1 VSVFFISTVSR
12 QDSGLIRSGTKHS
25 VTRPQVPEEG
35 TPHPYSRENLKGCNM
50 LEMISLN
57 WQVQVTNDKHGH
69 VSALTD
75 SDKQQL
81 PHKIMPAY

>member
-1 VSVFFISTVSR
+1 
-12 QDSGLIRSGTKHS
+12 
-25 VTRPQVPEEG
+25 
-35 TPHPYSRENLKGCNM
+35 M
-50 LEMISLN
+50 LETISLN